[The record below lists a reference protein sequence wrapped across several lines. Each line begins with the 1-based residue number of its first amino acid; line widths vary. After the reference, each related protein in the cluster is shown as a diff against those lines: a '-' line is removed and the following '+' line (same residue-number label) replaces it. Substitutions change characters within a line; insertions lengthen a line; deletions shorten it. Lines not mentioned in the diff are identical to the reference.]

1 MKHPID
7 CDIGWKDRLLAFLIA
22 AVFLAF
28 FIALFASAKK
38 EAIVNDIVEIDI
50 DDIVLDESLPEIV
63 FDEAI
68 LPEILPPL
76 YKEPL
81 PPLQGEV

>member
-7 CDIGWKDRLLAFLIA
+7 CDIDWKDRLWAFLIA
-22 AVFLAF
+22 AVFIAF
-28 FIALFASAKK
+28 FIALFSSAKK

-63 FDEAI
+63 FDEPI

-76 YKEPL
+76 YEEPL